1 LLIEGLIL
9 FALSLIMTKSEHLKK
24 NRTYTGNIMSM
35 NYQYSAN
42 RPSLSSPYRMKGFT
56 LLEVMVVVVIIA
68 VMGAM
73 IAPKVIGNI
82 EEARISTAKSDIT
95 NIKNSLQLY
104 KLKNIQYPSTDQG
117 LEALVSKPSGDPEPK
132 SWSKMLD
139 KTPVD
144 PWDNPYKYLSPGSH
158 GDIDI
163 YSLGP
168 DGRQSDD
175 DIGSWDLKN

>member
-1 LLIEGLIL
+1 MKTKRQMKAS
-9 FALSLIMTKSEHLKK
+9 ALSLSSKS
-24 NRTYTGNIMSM
+24 
-35 NYQYSAN
+35 
-42 RPSLSSPYRMKGFT
+42 RMQGFT

-82 EEARISTAKSDIT
+82 EEARISTARSDLKSLKT
-95 NIKNSLQLY
+95 ALEVY

-117 LEALVSKPSGDPEPK
+117 LDALVTKPSGDPVPK
-132 SWSKMLD
+132 SWSKSLD
-139 KTPVD
+139 KKPVD

-163 YSLGP
+163 YSWGP

>member
-1 LLIEGLIL
+1 
-9 FALSLIMTKSEHLKK
+9 M
-24 NRTYTGNIMSM
+24 
-35 NYQYSAN
+35 
-42 RPSLSSPYRMKGFT
+42 SLSSKSGMQGFT

-95 NIKNSLQLY
+95 NIKNSLKLY
-104 KLKNIQYPSTDQG
+104 KMKNIQYPSTDQG

-132 SWSKMLD
+132 AWSKMLD

-158 GDIDI
+158 GDVDI
-163 YSLGP
+163 YSWGP

-175 DIGSWDLKN
+175 DIGSWDSKN

>member
-1 LLIEGLIL
+1 ML
-9 FALSLIMTKSEHLKK
+9 FALSLIMTRLPHLMK
-24 NRTYTGNIMSM
+24 NKGKVMSISR
-35 NYQYSAN
+35 QYSAKSM
-42 RPSLSSPYRMKGFT
+42 SLSSKSRTQGFT

-104 KLKNIQYPSTDQG
+104 KMKNIQYPSTDQG
-117 LEALVSKPSGDPEPK
+117 LDALVSKPSGDPEPK
-132 SWSKMLD
+132 AWSKMLD

-163 YSLGP
+163 YSWGP

-175 DIGSWDLKN
+175 DIGSWDSKN

>member
-1 LLIEGLIL
+1 MKTKRQIGAN
-9 FALSLIMTKSEHLKK
+9 ALSL
-24 NRTYTGNIMSM
+24 
-35 NYQYSAN
+35 
-42 RPSLSSPYRMKGFT
+42 SSRSRAQGFT

-82 EEARISTAKSDIT
+82 EEARISTARSDI
-95 NIKNSLQLY
+95 KSLKTALEVY

-117 LEALVSKPSGDPEPK
+117 LDALVAKPSGDPVPK
-132 SWSKMLD
+132 SWSKSLD
-139 KTPVD
+139 KKPVD

-163 YSLGP
+163 YSWGP

>member
-1 LLIEGLIL
+1 
-9 FALSLIMTKSEHLKK
+9 
-24 NRTYTGNIMSM
+24 MSIKR
-35 NYQYSAN
+35 QYNAN
-42 RPSLSSPYRMKGFT
+42 TRSLSSPSRAQGFT

-82 EEARISTAKSDIT
+82 EEARISTAKSDIS
-95 NIKNSLQLY
+95 NLRNSLQLY
-104 KLKNIQYPSTDQG
+104 KMKNIQYPSTDQG
-117 LEALVSKPSGDPEPK
+117 LDALVTKPSGDPEAK

-144 PWDNPYKYLSPGSH
+144 PWDNPYKYLSPGSR

-163 YSLGP
+163 YSWGP

>member
-1 LLIEGLIL
+1 
-9 FALSLIMTKSEHLKK
+9 M
-24 NRTYTGNIMSM
+24 NI
-35 NYQYSAN
+35 NHQYSAN
-42 RPSLSSPYRMKGFT
+42 IRSLSSQSHTKGFT